1 MRAVKLMDQYLV
13 PAIFAGACGAWQGEK
28 ESAISN
34 AAGAARLHG
43 GSLYVLVTQHPK
55 QFTKP
60 GNGFVIQFFKG
71 FRGNIAASDTGSS
84 SGDHNVY
91 F

>member
-43 GSLYVLVTQHPK
+43 RSLYVLV
-55 QFTKP
+55 
-60 GNGFVIQFFKG
+60 
-71 FRGNIAASDTGSS
+71 A
-84 SGDHNVY
+84 
-91 F
+91 